1 MEQSSKNENTCNVF
15 MNEIRVEDEFLPE
28 EIFEEMGSFQIKRSK
43 NLEMNENNLKKLHA
57 QRVFWKGN
65 NINVLCWAFYCM
77 NDNKEVNVI
86 VFQIVHYILCHNN
99 PILNVYPKTQ
109 ARKWLIIYNTT
120 NGITPLRNY
129 VNLNHFNILK
139 QFEIEVNFLLRED
152 ERQPSKKKPNIFSNS
167 IFSFFVG
174 KEPFKKDDVQQKQ
187 FLEDL
192 GILIVKNH
200 LPL

>member
-1 MEQSSKNENTCNVF
+1 
-15 MNEIRVEDEFLPE
+15 
-28 EIFEEMGSFQIKRSK
+28 
-43 NLEMNENNLKKLHA
+43 
-57 QRVFWKGN
+57 
-65 NINVLCWAFYCM
+65 
-77 NDNKEVNVI
+77 
-86 VFQIVHYILCHNN
+86 
-99 PILNVYPKTQ
+99 
-109 ARKWLIIYNTT
+109 
-120 NGITPLRNY
+120 LRNY

>member
-109 ARKWLIIYNTT
+109 ARK
-120 NGITPLRNY
+120 
-129 VNLNHFNILK
+129 
-139 QFEIEVNFLLRED
+139 
-152 ERQPSKKKPNIFSNS
+152 
-167 IFSFFVG
+167 
-174 KEPFKKDDVQQKQ
+174 
-187 FLEDL
+187 
-192 GILIVKNH
+192 
-200 LPL
+200 